1 MDKHS
6 KEWEIMRY
14 QGKKHRREKAV
25 LIAIIV
31 VLLIINAILSNIVWS
46 SRHNN
51 ETASAADVAIMQAER
66 NAMRPPTTEKPHKK
80 QRVIRDTG
88 G

>member
-6 KEWEIMRY
+6 KEWNILRY
-14 QGKKHRREKAV
+14 QGQKHKREKAV
-25 LIAIIV
+25 LYAIIL
-31 VLLIINAILSNIVWS
+31 LLIIALVLSNIVWY

-51 ETASAADVAIMQAER
+51 ETASAATPVITQAVDDVSF
-66 NAMRPPTTEKPHKK
+66 PPTIEKPRRKE
-80 QRVIRDTG
+80 RVIRDTG